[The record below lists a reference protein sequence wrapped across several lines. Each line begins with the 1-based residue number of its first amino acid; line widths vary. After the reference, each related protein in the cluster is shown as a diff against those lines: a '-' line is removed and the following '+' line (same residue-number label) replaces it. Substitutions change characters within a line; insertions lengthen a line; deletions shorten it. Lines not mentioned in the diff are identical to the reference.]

1 MSLEQL
7 TTEEL
12 SELRGDLERKL
23 GQADAEIA
31 RRGGGEPVVDA
42 MRVRFEVGVAEDEA
56 FCLEGGVSNRG

>member
-7 TTEEL
+7 TAEEL

-42 MRVRFEVGVAEDEA
+42 MLRTAGHEDK
-56 FCLEGGVSNRG
+56 GKD